1 MGEEFRS
8 RTLDELAHF
17 INGYAFKPSDFTENG
32 LPVIR
37 IQQLLDADAE
47 TDRFDGQIDSR
58 FMIQTGDIVMSWSGT
73 IAVVEWK
80 RGDAWLNQ
88 HLFRVDPRDGVSREF
103 LRHLLSFAVDDL
115 LRAAHGT
122 TMKHITRAELS
133 RFVVLI
139 PSLGEQR
146 RIAEVLDTVE
156 EGIQATKRVISKI
169 SRIREATIDDLLSGL
184 DPHLDSCLA
193 DVLQDPLCYGIV
205 QVGEYV
211 SEGIPVVAI
220 RDLNG
225 DFGLDLHRTST
236 TIDEQYPRSRV
247 QGGEV
252 LLSIKGTIGKV
263 GLVPRAFRG
272 NISRDIALLRPNAK
286 VKSAYLAH
294 FLQSHE
300 GQRRLRRIAVGTT
313 RAELSIHA
321 LRDVPVSVP
330 DSSEQCLIAEIV
342 GNLDAW
348 QEEEF
353 NRLSKLRQLQKGLS
367 ADLISGRVRT
377 VAA

>member
-146 RIAEVLDTVE
+146 RIAGVLDTIDE
-156 EGIQATKRVISKI
+156 TIQANERQRDKLQQLRAGLAS
-169 SRIREATIDDLLSGL
+169 DLL
-184 DPHLDSCLA
+184 
-193 DVLQDPLCYGIV
+193 
-205 QVGEYV
+205 
-211 SEGIPVVAI
+211 
-220 RDLNG
+220 
-225 DFGLDLHRTST
+225 
-236 TIDEQYPRSRV
+236 
-247 QGGEV
+247 
-252 LLSIKGTIGKV
+252 
-263 GLVPRAFRG
+263 
-272 NISRDIALLRPNAK
+272 
-286 VKSAYLAH
+286 
-294 FLQSHE
+294 
-300 GQRRLRRIAVGTT
+300 
-313 RAELSIHA
+313 
-321 LRDVPVSVP
+321 
-330 DSSEQCLIAEIV
+330 
-342 GNLDAW
+342 
-348 QEEEF
+348 
-353 NRLSKLRQLQKGLS
+353 
-367 ADLISGRVRT
+367 SGRVRT